1 VKGKNIL
8 TISNVKNPRIDIRK
22 NKNRM
27 LGIKP
32 KFL

>member
-1 VKGKNIL
+1 VKGKNML
-8 TISNVKNPRIDIRK
+8 TISNVKKIRIDIRK

-32 KFL
+32 KLL